1 MSLSHKIMVMIV
13 IAIFIIIIIQKKTH
27 SQGITNIMNQRG
39 PNVMFEII

>member
-1 MSLSHKIMVMIV
+1 MVMIV
-13 IAIFIIIIIQKKTH
+13 IAIFIIIKKTH

>member
-1 MSLSHKIMVMIV
+1 MVMIV
-13 IAIFIIIIIQKKTH
+13 IAIFIIIKKKKTH